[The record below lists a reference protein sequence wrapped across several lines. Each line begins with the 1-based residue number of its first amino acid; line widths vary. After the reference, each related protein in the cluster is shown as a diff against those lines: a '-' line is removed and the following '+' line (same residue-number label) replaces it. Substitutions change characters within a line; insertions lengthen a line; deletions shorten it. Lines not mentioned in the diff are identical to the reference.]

1 MLPMFCLR
9 RTFRPANAWIFVLSC
24 FMAVILGA
32 RLADA
37 ADIEGFAE
45 PYREINIASAESGIL
60 VKVEVSDGD
69 QVHQGQLLAQLDQEV
84 FRAALRVAEKHKEL
98 RGQLESAKAEL
109 RLATERFDNLGRLLA
124 DHHAS
129 QEEVDRAATE
139 KAIAEA
145 RLLAA
150 TETLQV
156 RELEYERAKAQLER
170 RSVRSPVDCVVKRV
184 HKHVGEFVAPTDP
197 VVMTVVQLDPLLAT
211 FAVPANEIEQFSL
224 RQQVQIRL
232 GTDETAISGI
242 VKSISPVVDAQSG
255 TVELR
260 VEFPNPDGRYR
271 SGSRCALVSPD
282 GSAKVTRRP

>member
-1 MLPMFCLR
+1 MLLTFAHR
-9 RTFRPANAWIFVLSC
+9 RTYRLVTALAFPLVC
-24 FMAVILGA
+24 FALCVSGA
-32 RLADA
+32 ESADRTGT
-37 ADIEGFAE
+37 EGFTE

-60 VKVEVSDGD
+60 VKVDVSDGD

-98 RGQLESAKAEL
+98 RGQLESAAAEL
-109 RLATERFDNLGRLLA
+109 RLTTERLGNLEKLLV

-150 TETLQV
+150 TEALQV

-170 RSVRSPVDCVVKRV
+170 RSVLSPVDGVVKRV

-197 VVMTVVQLDPLLAT
+197 VVMTVVQLDPLLAI
-211 FAVPANEIEQFSL
+211 FAVPVSEIEQFSS
-224 RQQVQIRL
+224 RQQVQIRF
-232 GTDETAISGI
+232 GTGRDAVSGI
-242 VKSISPVVDAQSG
+242 VKSISPVVEAQSG

-260 VEFPNPDGRYR
+260 VEFPNPDGRHR
-271 SGSRCALVSPD
+271 SGNRCVLVSPD